1 MDTRRQPSNAQPANA
16 TPWTFPRTSR
26 HIITSLKAKADAKRT
41 LTEKLADWITSTFGS
56 IGFLTLNV
64 VWFALWIVLNVSLIP
79 GVVPFDPFPFG
90 LLTMIVSL
98 EAIVLAIFVLI
109 AQNRAERVDNLRQEV
124 DLQVDMIAEE
134 EVTKLLLMVSVLLE
148 KQGVDISADSELQ
161 GMLSP
166 TNIEKLERILEQQ
179 HINQSSE
186 AAPADVLP
194 VEEASGGRRNRS
206 GPPREK

>member
-179 HINQSSE
+179 HVNQSPE

>member
-179 HINQSSE
+179 HINQSPE

-194 VEEASGGRRNRS
+194 VEEVSGGRRNRS

>member
-148 KQGVDISADSELQ
+148 KQGVDMSADSELQ